1 MGHQLAVT
9 LQREKM
15 SPSKTQQLFPY
26 TRHTRLPCTE
36 KERGQQGFPSCQV
49 FAIGT
54 VVFACWAAIPLYH
67 IS

>member
-15 SPSKTQQLFPY
+15 SPSKIQQLFPY
-26 TRHTRLPCTE
+26 TPRTRLPRTE
-36 KERGQQGFPSCQV
+36 RDRGQQGFPSCQV
-49 FAIGT
+49 FAIRT